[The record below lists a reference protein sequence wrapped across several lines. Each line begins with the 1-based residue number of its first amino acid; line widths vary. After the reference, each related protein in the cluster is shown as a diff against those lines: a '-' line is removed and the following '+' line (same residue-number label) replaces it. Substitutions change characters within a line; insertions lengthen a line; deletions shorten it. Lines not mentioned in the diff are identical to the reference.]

1 MKDIRMGL
9 SIINESF
16 ANKYGIF
23 KPHPDNEHYANKR
36 NYDQYWNKDIIMS
49 VDRETKEILQV
60 GI

>member
-1 MKDIRMGL
+1 MGL